1 METIIK
7 DQLLDFLLSKKLIS
21 KHQHRFMRKHLA
33 TTNLF
38 ECTYDWYVGLSNR
51 NNIDIVYIDFSKA
64 FDSIVFF
71 QAVG

>member
-1 METIIK
+1 METIFK

-21 KHQHRFMRKHLA
+21 KHQHGYMRKHST
-33 TTNLF
+33 TTNLL
-38 ECTYDWYVGLSNR
+38 ECTHDWYVGLSNR